1 MRRIASIKNAWPY
14 TGSSDSDMGAALN
27 PNDPILYDHEHS
39 YSTYSM
45 PHSAVDASTPT
56 SSEYENSI
64 NGEIDDETLTL
75 PSTPI
80 SYADDDLLHGG
91 IADNKGANEFD
102 QDELNMGIQ
111 VEMEHTDDLELAKEI
126 AMDHLVE
133 IPDYYSR
140 LLNMENEAKK
150 ELTSAAKILHEGGF
164 LISKYASSLQ
174 IGSSI
179 LSVDKNSKLDNVFC
193 DYDVIN
199 SKAFGDIRYANLGRK
214 FDAFHIFDKIE
225 SSFDYQLA
233 LENIYA
239 HLRPQSFGY
248 IKVAS
253 INIDVDKLSNMIRQ
267 VGFNIKNAD
276 LNIDDS
282 MFEFF
287 VEKSENDKIASVEI
301 SDSNGKICAEFVCDI
316 ASSHKEKIDGLQV
329 YARLNSNAGLLF
341 EYKKPQ
347 DVLYHMGSVAYPID
361 IIFIDKSGSIKKI
374 ANNIQPNTIGTFG
387 CAQVKY
393 VLEIPGG
400 ASDLIGLS
408 TSHIVSIDR
417 GISSNTLQSIDE
429 YGTKAIL
436 TYPSNKKSAST
447 ALFGGTSVLQINH
460 SDAMEKFAS
469 TAVDI
474 ISQSHTA
481 KKLIAINFDEILFS
495 KESSMRLYY
504 ATDKYT
510 DSDKLSLSYD
520 GKARMLCKNAFDSE
534 FIDINT
540 SEAIDDVNCLNNMS
554 CCAIAGLKNS
564 LSNMMQLSSENLLNL
579 KKISAMLNNSESK
592 LIFVTNSEKN
602 LNMVHSL
609 ISNKLAPYIKLSNLI
624 DSDII
629 RVNPLS
635 SDSECANYIS
645 EKYSNDNVSYIKISD
660 AAKKVAGIP
669 VPDEIKNL
677 AKQAQKSFVEAQQI
691 SEDLLSNFEKNVSE
705 YEKNTGNLQAIANS
719 KGEYVQSCKRNAGI
733 AKKLLL
739 AIRAGIKV
747 MNEIKDISTTAEII
761 DSLALSSKLM
771 SENAEAVFDLVNKI
785 ESADFFVQLTDATT
799 KFSKSN
805 EDLQSNLQRMIQ
817 YIDSNVLGLLVISR

>member
-14 TGSSDSDMGAALN
+14 TGTSDSDMGAALKS
-27 PNDPILYDHEHS
+27 NDPMLYDHQHS
-39 YSTYSM
+39 YSTYTM
-45 PHSAVDASTPT
+45 PSSATDASTPT

-80 SYADDDLLHGG
+80 SYAKDDLLQGG
-91 IADNKGANEFD
+91 KADDNSSDDFD
-102 QDELNMGIQ
+102 KHELNIGIE
-111 VEMEHTDDLELAKEI
+111 VEMEHTNDEKLAKEI
-126 AMDHLVE
+126 AMDHLAE

-140 LLNMENEAKK
+140 LLSMERDAKA
-150 ELTSAAKILHEGGF
+150 ELNSVANILHEGGF

-174 IGSSI
+174 LGSSV
-179 LSVDKNSKLDNVFC
+179 LSIDKNSKFDNAFC
-193 DYDVIN
+193 DYDIIN
-199 SKAFGDIRYANLGRK
+199 SKTFGDIRYANLGRK
-214 FDAFHIFDKIE
+214 FDAFHIFDNIE

-233 LENIYA
+233 LENIYS
-239 HLRPQSFGY
+239 HLRPQAFGY
-248 IKVAS
+248 IKIAS
-253 INIDVDKLSNMIRQ
+253 VNFDVDKISNIIRK

-301 SDSNGKICAEFVCDI
+301 SDSGGKICAEFICDI

-329 YARLNSNAGLLF
+329 YARLKSNAGLLF

-361 IIFIDKSGSIKKI
+361 IIFIDQVGSIKKI
-374 ANNIQPNTIGTFG
+374 ASNIQPNTIGTFG

-393 VLEIPGG
+393 VLEVPGG
-400 ASDLIGLS
+400 TSDLIGLS
-408 TSHIVSIDR
+408 TSYAVSIDK
-417 GISSNTLQSIDE
+417 GISSNTLQSIDD

-436 TYPSNKKSAST
+436 TYPDNKKSASIP
-447 ALFGGTSVLQINH
+447 LCGGVNLLQINR
-460 SDAMEKFAS
+460 SDAMQKFAS
-469 TAVDI
+469 TAINV
-474 ISQSHTA
+474 ISNYPT
-481 KKLIAINFDEILFS
+481 INNIVAINFDDILFA
-495 KESSMRLYY
+495 KNSSIRLYY
-504 ATDKYT
+504 STDTYT
-510 DSDKLSLSYD
+510 ESDKLSLSYD
-520 GKARMLCKNAFDSE
+520 GKARFLCKNAFDSE
-534 FIDINT
+534 FIDIDT
-540 SEAIDDVNCLNNMS
+540 IDAIDDVDSFDKMS
-554 CCAIAGLKNS
+554 CCAVAGLKNS
-564 LSNMMQLSSENLLNL
+564 LSSMMQLSTDNVMNL
-579 KKISAMLNNSESK
+579 KKISAMINDAKSK
-592 LIFVTNSEKN
+592 LVFVTHSDRD
-602 LNMVHSL
+602 LRIIHSL
-609 ISNKLAPYIKLSNLI
+609 ISNKIAPYVKNSNLI
-624 DSDII
+624 NSDII
-629 RVNPLS
+629 RINSLC

-645 EKYSNDNVSYIKISD
+645 EKYGNDNVSYIKINDIS
-660 AAKKVAGIP
+660 KKTAGIP

-677 AKQAQKSFVEAQQI
+677 AKQAQKSFVEAQQV

-705 YEKNTGNLQAIANS
+705 YEKNTSNLQAIANS

-771 SENAEAVFDLVNKI
+771 SENAEAIFDLVNKI
-785 ESADFFVQLTDATT
+785 ESADFFVQLTDATA